1 MHSLQALMP
10 AEDFELFHS
19 PPANETMEGKMERQH
34 RVTHLFTASWN
45 RAHKHKRDIFTNRMK
60 DDWEVFKEV
69 VTPQMTAHGIT
80 EFTEYTEKLQSQTE
94 EGRALLT
101 DFLSASIK
109 HTYDRDKRGESRFK
123 IPEQVCWA
131 AAVQE

>member
-1 MHSLQALMP
+1 MRTLMP
-10 AEDFELFHS
+10 PKEYDLFHS
-19 PPANETMEGKMERQH
+19 SRPNETFKEKMKRQH
-34 RVTHLFTASWN
+34 RITHTFAASYK
-45 RAHKHKRDIFTNRMK
+45 RAQQHRRDICGNSMK

-109 HTYDRDKRGESRFK
+109 HTYDREKRGESRFK